1 MTASRRPT
9 GYDSTRITC
18 FRCGEQGHIQRTCPK
33 AGANFCGTPHS
44 YTSPR
49 QTLRATRFFF
59 RKGLVDGEDVE
70 DICIDTGC
78 SQTLVHSSLISK
90 DAVLPDETV
99 DIQCAHGDITTYPLA
114 DVELVIDGVAQEIRV
129 GVAQSLPHSVLLG
142 TDVPHLIDLLA
153 TPTPDAP
160 EDALVATR
168 AQLRRQERDASLRYT
183 RQLEDDARTHSL
195 INHSDAETDVSSSL
209 TTVSP
214 PPASTPDDVDTPEL
228 MPLDQGHD
236 DVDES
241 DSPVFSF
248 DDDIFAK
255 PGSSRTRL
263 SRSERRRHNRQVT
276 SALDLY
282 PETLRTLQRADGTL
296 NSLWRSAHPSPDA
309 LTGSGFFLS
318 GNGLLYH
325 RWHPGRDA
333 SSPVDQLVLPSH
345 CRRHVLELAH
355 SIPLAGHLFVAKT
368 THRLL
373 HRFFWPSLHA
383 DVKRFCNECHE
394 CQKTSARRPLRAPL
408 VPLPIIDEPFHR
420 IGMDLVGPLPC
431 TAAGNKF
438 ILVICDYATRYP
450 EAIALP
456 DITAETVAEHLITL
470 FTRVGILAAEILTDQ
485 GANFMSAL
493 LKALYKRLNIK
504 SIRTS
509 PYHPQSD
516 GLVERFN
523 QTLKAM
529 LRKFVSENNHN
540 WDKDLPYLLFAY
552 REVPQASTGFSPFE
566 LLYGRSVRGPLDVL
580 KESWTAST
588 RADDSVVS
596 HLLDIRDRLAHY
608 TELVAENLTDV
619 QKKQK
624 QWYDRTARS
633 HKFAVSDQV
642 LVLLPTSR
650 NKLLAQWEGPYPITR
665 VLDPVNYEVNMF
677 DKRKKRRV
685 FHVNMLRQ
693 WHTPTATSFMAET
706 VTPLEADDIHVFDAG
721 LSSQPR
727 LGEHLSVS
735 QGANLTALV
744 EEYSPVLSNQPGRTT
759 LAEHDIVTTDT
770 TPIRL
775 HPYRLPHNYRNA
787 VKEEIDRMLQ
797 HDIIE
802 PSTSDW
808 AFPIVLSF
816 KKDGSLRLC
825 VDYRKLN
832 AVSTNDAYP
841 MPRIDDMIDRLGK
854 ARYFTVLDLTRG
866 YWQVPVTP
874 SARPKTAF
882 TTPFGLF

>member
-49 QTLRATRFFF
+49 QTLRATRFF
-59 RKGLVDGEDVE
+59 RKGLVDGEHVE
-70 DICIDTGC
+70 NICIDTGC

-90 DAVLPDETV
+90 DAVLPGKTV

-114 DVELVIDGVAQEIRV
+114 DVELVIDDVAQEIRV

-209 TTVSP
+209 TAVSP

-236 DVDES
+236 EDVDES
-241 DSPVFSF
+241 DSLVFSF
-248 DDDIFAK
+248 DDDIFAQ
-255 PGSSRTRL
+255 PGSSCTRL

-276 SALDLY
+276 SEQADLDLC

-309 LTGSGFFLS
+309 LTGSGFFHS

-345 CRRHVLELAH
+345 CHRHVLELAH
-355 SIPLAGHLFVAKT
+355 SIPLAGHLGVAKT

-373 HRFFWPSLHA
+373 HRFLWPSLHA

-394 CQKTSARRPLRAPL
+394 CQKTSTRRPLRAPL
-408 VPLPIIDEPFHR
+408 VPLPLIDEPFHR
-420 IGMDLVGPLPC
+420 FGMDLVGPLPR

-438 ILVICDYATRYP
+438 VLVICDYATRYP
-450 EAIALP
+450 EAITLP

-470 FTRVGILAAEILTDQ
+470 FTRVGI
-485 GANFMSAL
+485 
-493 LKALYKRLNIK
+493 
-504 SIRTS
+504 
-509 PYHPQSD
+509 P
-516 GLVERFN
+516 
-523 QTLKAM
+523 
-529 LRKFVSENNHN
+529 
-540 WDKDLPYLLFAY
+540 
-552 REVPQASTGFSPFE
+552 
-566 LLYGRSVRGPLDVL
+566 
-580 KESWTAST
+580 
-588 RADDSVVS
+588 
-596 HLLDIRDRLAHY
+596 
-608 TELVAENLTDV
+608 AENLTDV

-633 HKFAVSDQV
+633 RKFAVSDQV

-665 VLDPVNYEVNMF
+665 VLDPVNYEVNIF

-685 FHVNMLRQ
+685 FHVNMLRPDCYKL
-693 WHTPTATSFMAET
+693 HGRDRYTP
-706 VTPLEADDIHVFDAG
+706 
-721 LSSQPR
+721 
-727 LGEHLSVS
+727 
-735 QGANLTALV
+735 
-744 EEYSPVLSNQPGRTT
+744 
-759 LAEHDIVTTDT
+759 
-770 TPIRL
+770 
-775 HPYRLPHNYRNA
+775 
-787 VKEEIDRMLQ
+787 
-797 HDIIE
+797 
-802 PSTSDW
+802 
-808 AFPIVLSF
+808 
-816 KKDGSLRLC
+816 
-825 VDYRKLN
+825 
-832 AVSTNDAYP
+832 
-841 MPRIDDMIDRLGK
+841 
-854 ARYFTVLDLTRG
+854 
-866 YWQVPVTP
+866 
-874 SARPKTAF
+874 
-882 TTPFGLF
+882 